1 MWLIV
6 AEKDKTARRIAQI
19 LFKDFRRLN
28 KYGVNY
34 YFSPSQ
40 NAFVLGLKGHIVEVD
55 FPEEYNDWRKT
66 PLKSL
71 LKAKFVWRVKEK
83 NIAKLLA
90 ELGKKAERLT
100 IATDYDREGELIG
113 VEALKIVKKVN
124 PSVEV
129 DRVRFSA
136 LTPAEIRSA
145 FANPKKVDYNLA
157 KAAEVRQ
164 KVDLLWGAVLTRLLS
179 LSAGKLGKDFLS
191 AGRVQSPTL
200 RLIVDRERQI
210 KEFKSKKFWEVYIRV
225 RGVEAKFDKRLENE
239 EDARRVLESIGKF
252 AKVVKFEEKRV
263 EEGKP
268 IPFNTTEFLKEA
280 SRFMSP
286 DKAMRIAEELY
297 MSGYISYPRT
307 DNTVYPKTL
316 NLKKLVEMFL
326 DSEFK
331 REAEIVLS
339 GDLIPSRGRK
349 ETSDHPPIHPTAV
362 ATKDELSKDEWTIY
376 ELVVRRFLAS
386 LAPKAVWRVRRVEL
400 DVDGM
405 TFRASGKELID
416 RGWREI
422 YVYVQAEQN
431 IIPKFDEGEII
442 EIEGKRMAE
451 KKTKPPQRYTTG
463 RLIKLMEKLGL
474 GTKSTRHE
482 ILKKL
487 YSRGYVFGNPLR
499 PTNTAFAVIDAL
511 KMNAEIITLP
521 DMTAKLEE
529 EMDAIAEGRLDER
542 RVLIETIN
550 FLKEILESIDLQ
562 KLGKSLKEGIEED
575 RKREIEKKSV
585 GVCPKCGGVLVIKK
599 FEKRF
604 IGCMN
609 YPKCDFS
616 IPLPQKGRIYVS
628 SKECEKHKM
637 KKIKIRT
644 KDGTWDLGCPYCNYL
659 KWISGRSER
668 PRRNP

>member
-19 LFKDFRRLN
+19 LFKDFRRFN
-28 KYGVNY
+28 KFGVNY

-40 NAFVLGLKGHIVEVD
+40 SAFVLGLKGHIVEVD

-71 LKAKFVWRVKEK
+71 LKAKFVWKVREK
-83 NIAKLLA
+83 NVAKLLV
-90 ELGKKAERLT
+90 ELGKRVERLT

-113 VEALKIVKKVN
+113 VEAVRIVKKVN
-124 PSVEV
+124 PNVKV

-136 LTPAEIRSA
+136 ITPTDIRRA
-145 FANPKKVDYNLA
+145 FSNPKDVDYNLA

-200 RLIVDRERQI
+200 RLIVERERQI
-210 KEFKSKKFWEVYIRV
+210 REFKSKKFWEIYIKV
-225 RGVEAKFDKRLENE
+225 RGVEAKLDRRLESKE
-239 EDARRVLESIGKF
+239 EARRILESIGKF
-252 AKVVKFEEKRV
+252 AKVVGFKEKMV

-286 DKAMRIAEELY
+286 DKAMKIAEELY

-326 DSEFK
+326 GTEFEK
-331 REAEIVLS
+331 EAELVLS
-339 GDLIPSRGRK
+339 GDMIPSKGRK
-349 ETSDHPPIHPTAV
+349 ETKDHPPIHPTAI
-362 ATKDELSKDEWTIY
+362 ATRDQLSKDEWIIY

-386 LAPKAVWRVRRVEL
+386 LAPKAVWKIRRVEL
-400 DVDGM
+400 DANGLK
-405 TFRASGKELID
+405 FRASGKVLIE
-416 RGWREI
+416 RGWRSI
-422 YVYVQAEQN
+422 YVYVQAEEN
-431 IIPKFDEGEII
+431 LIPEFEEGELV

-482 ILKKL
+482 IIKKL
-487 YSRGYVFGNPLR
+487 YSRGYVYGNPLK
-499 PTNTAFAVIDAL
+499 PTSTAFAVIDAL
-511 KMNAEIITLP
+511 KRNAEIITLP

-529 EMDAIAEGRLDER
+529 EMDAIAEGKLDER
-542 RVLIETIN
+542 TVLLETVR
-550 FLKEILESIDLQ
+550 FLREVLEGVNIQ
-562 KLGKSLKEGIEED
+562 ELGKCLRDGIEED
-575 RKREIEKKSV
+575 RRREIEKNSI
-585 GVCPKCGGVLVIKK
+585 GICPKCGGMLVIKRVR
-599 FEKRF
+599 KRF
-604 IGCMN
+604 IGCTR
-609 YPKCDFS
+609 CDFS
-616 IPLPQKGRIYVS
+616 IPLPQKGRIYIT
-628 SKECEKHKM
+628 SKQCDEHKM

-659 KWISGRSER
+659 KWKGQR
-668 PRRNP
+668 